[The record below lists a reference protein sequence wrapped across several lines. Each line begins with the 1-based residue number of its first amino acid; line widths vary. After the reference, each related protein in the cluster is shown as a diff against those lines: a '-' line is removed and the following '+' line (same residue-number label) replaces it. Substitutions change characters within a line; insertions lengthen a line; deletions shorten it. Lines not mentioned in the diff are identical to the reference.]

1 MNAQKTI
8 LSIEPKA
15 NDEGD
20 FTAIHQ
26 SQMIPVFGAIPNEQV
41 LCNVVENKGNKHKY
55 RVQAWVSKV
64 IIPSPFRITPPCNY
78 FGNCT
83 GCQWQHIDYDY
94 QLKLKQSFIES
105 CLSHYPNLRDTTVS
119 NTLGSPNLFGY
130 RNHGRFTV
138 REKGSLGFV
147 NSVTKRFVR
156 IEHCLIM
163 NKSINKII
171 NILQLNR
178 VETSQLSIRANSG
191 SNSYLVQPKLNLSET
206 VLNTGQ
212 KHYTETLKNKDF
224 QVSSP
229 SFFQVNPTQ
238 TEIMIDLIEKALQL
252 NQTDILLDAYSGVGT
267 FPAIFA
273 SLVKEVVSLEESKS
287 STSDSEINN
296 SSIPNITI
304 MTGKAENLID
314 SLNNQV
320 TKIVLDPPRSG
331 CDKSILK
338 AISRLENIRLVCVS
352 CDPNT
357 LCRDLSILVKYGL
370 KIKKVEPLDM
380 FPHTRHIEC
389 IVTLDKNN

>member
-1 MNAQKTI
+1 MNDQKTI

-26 SQMIPVFGAIPNEQV
+26 NQIIPVFGAIPNEQV
-41 LCNVVENKGNKHKY
+41 LCTVVENKGNKHKY

-64 IIPSPFRITPPCNY
+64 IIPSPYRINPPCGY

-83 GCQWQHIDYDY
+83 GCQWQHIDYGY
-94 QLKLKQSFIES
+94 QLKLKQRFIES
-105 CLSHYPNLRDTTVS
+105 CLNHYDNLRDAKVS
-119 NTLGSPNLFGY
+119 NPLGSPNLFGY

-163 NKSINKII
+163 NKLINKIL
-171 NILQLNR
+171 NILQSSR

-191 SNSYLVQPKLNLSET
+191 SDSYLVQPKLNLNEA
-206 VLNTGQ
+206 VLKTGQ
-212 KHYTETLKNKDF
+212 KYYIETLKNKGF

-229 SFFQVNPTQ
+229 SFFQVNTAQ
-238 TEIMIDLIEKALQL
+238 TEIMIDLIENALQL
-252 NQTDILLDAYSGVGT
+252 NQSDILLDAYSGVGT
-267 FPAIFA
+267 FPASFA
-273 SLVKEVVSLEESKS
+273 SLVKEVISLEESKS

-304 MTGKAENLID
+304 MTGKTEDLID

-320 TKIVLDPPRSG
+320 TKIILDPPRSG
-331 CDKSILK
+331 CDQTMLK
-338 AISRLENIRLVCVS
+338 AISRLENIRLVYVS
-352 CDPNT
+352 CDANT
-357 LCRDLSILVKYGL
+357 LCRDLSILV
-370 KIKKVEPLDM
+370 
-380 FPHTRHIEC
+380 
-389 IVTLDKNN
+389 

>member
-8 LSIEPKA
+8 ISIEPKA

-105 CLSHYPNLRDTTVS
+105 CLSHYHNLRDITVS

-171 NILQLNR
+171 NIL
-178 VETSQLSIRANSG
+178 G
-191 SNSYLVQPKLNLSET
+191 F
-206 VLNTGQ
+206 VLNT
-212 KHYTETLKNKDF
+212 F
-224 QVSSP
+224 P
-229 SFFQVNPTQ
+229 IF
-238 TEIMIDLIEKALQL
+238 EII
-252 NQTDILLDAYSGVGT
+252 
-267 FPAIFA
+267 
-273 SLVKEVVSLEESKS
+273 
-287 STSDSEINN
+287 SDHE
-296 SSIPNITI
+296 
-304 MTGKAENLID
+304 
-314 SLNNQV
+314 
-320 TKIVLDPPRSG
+320 
-331 CDKSILK
+331 
-338 AISRLENIRLVCVS
+338 
-352 CDPNT
+352 
-357 LCRDLSILVKYGL
+357 
-370 KIKKVEPLDM
+370 
-380 FPHTRHIEC
+380 
-389 IVTLDKNN
+389 